1 MVSQMQNYAFTRPP
15 RTLWSGTNECWELDA
30 LRPDVIGAL
39 IQEEVTAYC
48 DIPRLEQARQREKE
62 ARSLLL
68 AVADDWDQIRQQYGS

>member
-1 MVSQMQNYAFTRPP
+1 M
-15 RTLWSGTNECWELDA
+15 
-30 LRPDVIGAL
+30 IGAL
-39 IQEEVTAYC
+39 IQDEVTAYC